1 MGVLALVDILR
12 WSTGGVS
19 YGVLLASRE
28 LEVSM
33 KQMYFVAG
41 VLIQLVIEW
50 LFDKGVKKS
59 VMVLVLK
66 SALSHT

>member
-1 MGVLALVDILR
+1 MLALVDILYGQR
-12 WSTGGVS
+12 GGVS
-19 YGVLLASRE
+19 YGVLLTSRE

-33 KQMYFVAG
+33 RKMYLVAG

-59 VMVLVLK
+59 VKILILK